1 MLPKIHIR
9 NLLISPL
16 LKAFLNQKL
25 KEYGKMTTLN
35 IDPEAKHISVTADL
49 LGESQP
55 IDARMTYMLEEI
67 DNRVFFVL
75 LTVDCSRPW
84 LSLLAQQMLKDNA
97 LRFEIPQGIATT
109 MLKVLRI

>member
-1 MLPKIHIR
+1 
-9 NLLISPL
+9 
-16 LKAFLNQKL
+16 
-25 KEYGKMTTLN
+25 MTTLN
-35 IDPEAKHISVTADL
+35 IDTQAKHISVTANL

-55 IDARMTYMLEEI
+55 IDARMTYVLEDI
-67 DNRVFFVL
+67 DNRIFFVL
-75 LTVDCSRPW
+75 LSVDCSRPW